1 MEPTTMLK
9 SQILKK
15 SYKVGFTLLLL
26 FGLFGSVMGQKI
38 PPRPNPPRLVND
50 AVGILTP
57 EQKQHLEAKLVDY
70 DDSTSIQIAIVILPD
85 LEDRAPV
92 DFAVKL
98 GREWGVG
105 NKKTN
110 NGVVVLLSMAE
121 GNRQVYIAPGYGL
134 EGALPDITCSK
145 IIQAEMIPNF
155 KEGSYF
161 RGIEKGVDAIIQ
173 AARGEYTAPEGYGDK
188 EKSPGGVIFF
198 IVLLLILAF
207 VFGSRGGGGGG
218 DAMSRRGHR
227 HLNRAPPFIF
237 FPGGGFGSG
246 GGGLGSGGGGG
257 FGGFGGGSFGGGG
270 AGGSW

>member
-1 MEPTTMLK
+1 MLK
-9 SQILKK
+9 LRVLKK
-15 SYKVGFTLLLL
+15 IIRIGFVLLLISGISSQL
-26 FGLFGSVMGQKI
+26 LGQNI
-38 PPRPNPPRLVND
+38 PKRPDPPRLVND

-57 EQKQHLEAKLVDY
+57 EQKQHLEEKLVAY
-70 DDSTSIQIAIVILPD
+70 DDSTSIQIAVVILPD
-85 LEDRAPV
+85 LQDREPI

-110 NGVVVLLSMAE
+110 NGVVVLLSMTE
-121 GNRQVYIAPGYGL
+121 GNRKVYIAPGYGL

-145 IIQAEMIPNF
+145 IIRAEMIPNF

-161 RGIEKGVDAIIQ
+161 RGIEKGVDAIIV
-173 AARGEYTAPEGYGDK
+173 ASRGEYVAPEGYGDK
-188 EKSPGGVIFF
+188 GNSPGGTIFF
-198 IVLLLILAF
+198 IVLVLIL
-207 VFGSRGGGGGG
+207 VFLFAGRGGGGGG

-227 HLNRAPPFIF
+227 SMGRTPPFIF
-237 FPGGGFGSG
+237 FPGGGLG
-246 GGGLGSGGGGG
+246 GGGGGFGGGGGGG